1 MKEVEETTFN
11 GGDNDEEEQMV
22 VSCSSSTYF
31 TPSESDEEM
40 KKVEEKAWQV
50 MVSVVRDPG
59 LKEWRVKGENIEVPS
74 SDRKGKRVEDME
86 HEGNI
91 QENGEE
97 VNQME
102 EAMLKEGDG
111 TRQRGRTREGGDRR
125 ERKTVVSH
133 VTFEWSGKVDKGE
146 VDSILQQEVGLLKVS
161 RKDVILFILFPRW
174 QLSKSSG
181 KALMSQTRR
190 SRSRWGS
197 VGILV
202 RCRMVQSII
211 QKGRRRTRTKRS
223 KSTLSRPSTCSWT
236 TQRCDISVC
245 CRPMFIMLCAII

>member
-1 MKEVEETTFN
+1 MKEIEDTTFN

-40 KKVEEKAWQV
+40 KKVEEKVWQLI
-50 MVSVVRDPG
+50 VSVVRDPG
-59 LKEWRVKGENIEVPS
+59 LKEWQGKGENNEVPS

-102 EAMLKEGDG
+102 EAMVKEGDG

-125 ERKTVVSH
+125 ERKSVVSH
-133 VTFEWSGKVDKGE
+133 VTFEWSGKVDKDE
-146 VDSILQQEVGLLKVS
+146 VDSILQQEVAAFQKQWQVL
-161 RKDVILFILFPRW
+161 DVTD
-174 QLSKSSG
+174 QEEQKQMGVGGNLSQVQNGADNYPEG
-181 KALMSQTRR
+181 KAEDEDQEEQVNPIKTIHL
-190 SRSRWGS
+190 
-197 VGILV
+197 LLDN
-202 RCRMVQSII
+202 
-211 QKGRRRTRTKRS
+211 S
-223 KSTLSRPSTCSWT
+223 K
-236 TQRCDISVC
+236 
-245 CRPMFIMLCAII
+245 M